1 LTSWSAGRGFA
12 AMAEFVAPARSR
24 KRPKKSRTLYCGSAE
39 AAEFFRRQHRGNL
52 VVNLIH
58 TDDAA
63 R

>member
-1 LTSWSAGRGFA
+1 
-12 AMAEFVAPARSR
+12 MAEFVAPARSR